1 MSRELP
7 SQSSEL
13 PAEDAGREGTRGGA
27 TKSTNSSLALERL
40 RSMLDQELAA
50 PDQQLPTERELAE
63 ILGVGRRAVRRALEV
78 LESEGRIWRRQGSG
92 TYVGPAP
99 EKPAPVI
106 DGLSHRSNFFEV
118 MEVRLRIEPALA
130 QLAALR
136 ATEDDIKHLRE
147 LTKRISEAKDADS
160 RELWDSALHRY
171 IAQTS
176 GNTLFLALFN
186 IVDKVRQDPAWRHV
200 REMARSPE
208 SRALYTD
215 QHETIVAAIERRDPA
230 GAEAAARQHILS
242 LHERLLA
249 ITAGGFSHAS

>member
-1 MSRELP
+1 MQSDTQKDGKKPTPDMSGRANAG
-7 SQSSEL
+7 QSTLRS
-13 PAEDAGREGTRGGA
+13 
-27 TKSTNSSLALERL
+27 SNSSLALERL
-40 RSMLDQELAA
+40 REMLDQDLSAT
-50 PDQQLPTERELAE
+50 DRQLPTERELSE
-63 ILGVGRRAVRRALEV
+63 TLGVGRRAVRRALEV

-99 EKPAPVI
+99 DKSGPVI
-106 DGLSHRSNFFEV
+106 DGLSSRSNFFEV

-136 ATEDDIKHLRE
+136 ATEDDIRHLRD
-147 LTKRISEAKDADS
+147 LTRKISEAQDADS

-171 IAQTS
+171 IAQTA

-186 IVDKVRQDPAWRHV
+186 IVDKVRQDPAWHHV
-200 REMARSPE
+200 REMARSQE
-208 SRALYTD
+208 SRVLYTD
-215 QHETIVAAIERRDPA
+215 QHDTIVAAIERRDPA

-249 ITAGGFSHAS
+249 VTAGGLSHAS